1 MKMSFFLYC
10 VYYFQNEPFVSD
22 NFVNLFFLYVLLL
35 YSRAPKNKCSQYL
48 IFFSMVILLLADLS
62 VTLYLMLIYG
72 TIEDTSANCGQTG
85 SSVKCPTDFSAFSV
99 VLLVYPLAYVAS
111 PIIGLMALL
120 FWLPFWIRRFIEW
133 NLGSMLSACASVIA
147 YLYFYENLQRMQL
160 CFAMGQVVIKFVLA
174 IVGQIHLASMLRQN
188 DDGKRLRLRSAQGD
202 FFTAGSVL
210 ETPIF

>member
-1 MKMSFFLYC
+1 
-10 VYYFQNEPFVSD
+10 
-22 NFVNLFFLYVLLL
+22 
-35 YSRAPKNKCSQYL
+35 
-48 IFFSMVILLLADLS
+48 MVILLLADLS
-62 VTLYLMLIYG
+62 ATLYLMLIYG
-72 TIEDTSANCGQTG
+72 TIEDTSATICQAG
-85 SSVKCPTDFSAFSV
+85 SSVTCPTDFSAFSV

-147 YLYFYENLQRMQL
+147 YLYFYENLQGMQL
-160 CFAMGQVVIKFVLA
+160 CFAIGQVVIKFVLA